1 MTPIRKYIKEYI
13 TANGPSTA
21 PTLVKDSVLKGALPD
36 RVESIIVRMTANGK
50 LIKSGDDYDIAP

>member
-21 PTLVKDSVLKGALPD
+21 NELIADSILKGGLPD
-36 RVESIIVRMTANGK
+36 RIEDIINRMTTNGK
-50 LIKSGDDYDIAP
+50 LIKSGDDYTIAP